1 MSPAGTETRLR
12 VAVIGAGMSGILAA
26 IKLAEAGYGD
36 VVLYEKAD
44 RLGGTWRENTY
55 PGITCD
61 VPSHLY
67 SYSFAPNPEWSR
79 RFSPGAEIQAYFEE
93 VARRYGVASRIRYG
107 TEITRCER
115 RDGRWRLTTAAG
127 ATDDVDVVIAATGV
141 LHRPSYPAIAG
152 LDAFAGTC
160 FHSARWD
167 HGVPLAGK
175 RVGVIGTGSS
185 AVQIVGALVD
195 QVGEL
200 VLFQRTRS
208 GSRTATIPPTPTP
221 SVKRSAATPS

>member
-67 SYSFAPNPEWSR
+67 SYSFAPNPEWSHV
-79 RFSPGAEIQAYFEE
+79 FSPGEEILAYFDR
-93 VARRYGVASRIRYG
+93 VAA
-107 TEITRCER
+107 
-115 RDGRWRLTTAAG
+115 
-127 ATDDVDVVIAATGV
+127 
-141 LHRPSYPAIAG
+141 
-152 LDAFAGTC
+152 
-160 FHSARWD
+160 D
-167 HGVPLAGK
+167 HGVLGDI
-175 RVGVIGTGSS
+175 R
-185 AVQIVGALVD
+185 
-195 QVGEL
+195 
-200 VLFQRTRS
+200 
-208 GSRTATIPPTPTP
+208 
-221 SVKRSAATPS
+221 